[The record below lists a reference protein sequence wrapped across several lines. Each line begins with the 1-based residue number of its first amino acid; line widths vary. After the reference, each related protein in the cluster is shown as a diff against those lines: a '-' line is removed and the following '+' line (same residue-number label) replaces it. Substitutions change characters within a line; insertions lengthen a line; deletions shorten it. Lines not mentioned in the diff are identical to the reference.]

1 MGNVFGA
8 HPLRLSCL
16 AAVLTLAACVGT
28 APAPRAPLQQQ
39 NPLPPAL
46 PDTTGWGIHVLA
58 LERAGAG
65 ATWVGTYGHGI
76 FVLRARSRE
85 WEQLPLGDST
95 GISWGFVNSI
105 AFERDSSV
113 VWYGTVGNGFGRT
126 TDGGRTWRNWTFAQ
140 LGPEWQ
146 YVAHDGI
153 VTRRDTVYIATA
165 DGLRI
170 SGDGGS
176 TWRCIQER
184 ERVRGGAAPR
194 DDGCTERILGLP
206 TKYLLSLDV
215 TSRGIIYVGHLR
227 GLSISR
233 DGGRTWTDVQTEGLA
248 GERVRG
254 VRSPPDS
261 LRVQE
266 QQQRQQQ
273 QQQQQQQMIEGLPFD
288 TAVWAI
294 TENRVFVDSV
304 RQGQF
309 KVAEVRVPGFAT
321 LPGSP
326 RALTASRGGLPPIIA
341 TSYGLLARANE
352 GPYRFY
358 HIGAADRY
366 RPAGDIWTALWWGP
380 PLFPIGGSAAGINRV
395 LAGELPV
402 AGIFDSLP
410 PAMPEAARH
419 LWFQRPIA
427 SAEGNPHID
436 ATYRYGSTM
445 GGNFQQHQGV
455 EFNNPAGTPV
465 HAIGDGVVVFAG
477 AAEAGA
483 NTVAIR
489 HDRQWEGQHIFS
501 TYYHNSALTVQA
513 GQRVRAGDVIARVG
527 NTGRATND
535 HLHLEVHV
543 APQTDS
549 SRIVDP
555 AVRFPPHTTNPQ
567 LWLQPLPGTGVVAG
581 RVMDAAGQPVPGARL
596 YGLVLP
602 YPVETP
608 FSFAETYADRGTP
621 SYQEHFAVGDV
632 PEGTYTIGVEIGGR
646 RVWRR
651 VRVQPGMVTFVEF
664 RP

>member
-8 HPLRLSCL
+8 HSVRLSCI
-16 AAVLTLAACVGT
+16 AAALLVTACVGT
-28 APAPRAPLQQQ
+28 APQAPPSRAPQ
-39 NPLPPAL
+39 NPLPPQL

-58 LERAGAG
+58 MERASNGSA
-65 ATWVGTYGHGI
+65 WVGTYGHGI

-85 WEQLPLGDST
+85 WEQLPIDSAH
-95 GISWGFVNSI
+95 ISWGFVNSI

-153 VTRRDTVYIATA
+153 VARRDTVYIATA

-170 SGDGGS
+170 TGDGGD
-176 TWRCIQER
+176 TWRCIQAR
-184 ERVRGGAAPR
+184 ERVAGGAAPR
-194 DDGCTERILGLP
+194 DDGCTVRIQALP
-206 TKYLLSLDV
+206 SKYLLSLDV
-215 TSRGIIYVGHLR
+215 TNRGIIYVGHLR
-227 GLSISR
+227 GLSMSR
-233 DGGRTWTDVQTEGLA
+233 DGGQTWTDVQTEGIA
-248 GERVRG
+248 GQRVRG
-254 VRSPPDS
+254 VRSPADTVR
-261 LRVQE
+261 LIQL
-266 QQQRQQQ
+266 QQV
-273 QQQQQQQMIEGLPFD
+273 EEFPFD

-294 TENRVFVDSV
+294 TEHQVFVDSV
-304 RQGQF
+304 RDGNF
-309 KVAEVRVPGFAT
+309 KVADVRVPGFPT

-326 RALTASRGGLPPIIA
+326 RALTASRAGLPPMIS
-341 TSYGLLARANE
+341 TSYGMVARLNE
-352 GPYRFY
+352 GGYRISY
-358 HIGAADRY
+358 IGAADRY
-366 RPAGDIWTALWWGP
+366 RPAGDIWTAVWWGP
-380 PLFPIGGSAAGINRV
+380 PLIPVGGSASGINRV
-395 LAGELPV
+395 LAGDLPV
-402 AGIFDSLP
+402 AGIFDTLP
-410 PAMPEAARH
+410 PAQPVAARH

-427 SAEGNPHID
+427 NAEGNPHID

-477 AAEAGA
+477 AAEAGS

-501 TYYHNSALTVQA
+501 TYYHNSALTVQS

-549 SRIVDP
+549 ARIVDA

-567 LWLQPLPGTGVVAG
+567 LWLEPLPGTGVVAG
-581 RVMDAAGQPVPGARL
+581 RVFDAAGEPVRGARI

-602 YPVETP
+602 YPAETP
-608 FSFAETYADRGTP
+608 FSFAETYGDRARGTP

-632 PEGTYTIGVEIGGR
+632 PAGTYTLGVEIGDR

-651 VRVQPGMVTFVEF
+651 VRVQPGLVTFVDF